1 MSSSLTDAV
10 SAVFADGGTLAAT
23 LPGFEPRHGQRRMA
37 EAVASVLDTGGT
49 LLAEAGTGTG
59 KTLAYLVPA
68 ILSGQRVVVSTGTK
82 NLQEQIFFKD
92 IPALESSL
100 GLTFTATLMK
110 GRSNYLC
117 LHRFHTM
124 DGAYESTGMFEASDW
139 NNDTDKTRGHQ
150 VSESE
155 KSVFLPVI
163 RDWTKRTQ
171 TGDRAELADLPE
183 DLALWNHISATAET
197 CLGTEC
203 PQYTECFVTQMRQR
217 AAESDVV
224 IVNHHLLCADASV
237 RKGNFG
243 EVIPSCTALVVDEA
257 HQLEDVA
264 TQYFGLAFSTYRF
277 DDFLRDADRALSEA
291 RASTDTADA
300 ADSAWDARQIE
311 RAIRSLTRV
320 GDHGRQ
326 FFQRL
331 TEARAAAPPNQE
343 SRIRYTSETLAD
355 YLEDGAAL
363 AGAIE
368 GFEATLSL
376 MLQGLDSSPVAPA
389 DGSAETLQTVQ
400 RRAGELHRDLRLLL
414 RGDDPDLVYFLETR
428 GRGIFLRAAPVDVS
442 RLVRE
447 ALFDRFRT
455 VILTSATLA
464 VDNSFAYVKGRLGVR
479 EADELC
485 VPGEF
490 DYASQ
495 ALLYLPRRMPPPKSP
510 GFAGAVAIEAIDILR
525 RTRGRAFVLFT
536 SYAVLRS
543 VQRELEVA
551 LPYPVLVQ
559 GQAPRSTLLQMF
571 RSTPNAVL
579 LATSSFWQGVDVVG
593 EALSCVIV
601 DKLPFASPG
610 DPVTAAR
617 IDTINARGGDA
628 FGDYQVPLAILAL
641 QQGLGRL
648 IRHRSD
654 RGVLAVL
661 DPRLRTTGYGRRF
674 LSAMPPAP
682 VTHDLDAI
690 SRFFR

>member
-1 MSSSLTDAV
+1 MSAHLFDDV
-10 SAVFADGGTLAAT
+10 RAVFGDDGALARS
-23 LPGFEPRHGQRRMA
+23 LPGFEPRDGQRRMA
-37 EAVASVLDTGGT
+37 EAVASVLETGGT
-49 LLAEAGTGTG
+49 LLTEAGTGTG
-59 KTLAYLVPA
+59 KTLAYLAPA
-68 ILSGQRVVVSTGTK
+68 ILSGQRVLVSTGTK
-82 NLQEQIFFKD
+82 NLQEQIYFKD
-92 IPALESSL
+92 IPALARALPVS
-100 GLTFTATLMK
+100 FTATLMK

-117 LHRFHTM
+117 LHRFHNIETT
-124 DGAYESTGMFEASDW
+124 YESRGMFEAEDW
-139 NNDTDKTRGHQ
+139 QGATGSTARGHD
-150 VSESE
+150 ESE
-155 KSVFLPVI
+155 KSIFLPVI
-163 RDWTKRTQ
+163 RHWAARTD
-171 TGDRAELADLPE
+171 TGDRAEIADLPE
-183 DLALWNHISATAET
+183 DLALWNHISATADT
-197 CLGTEC
+197 CLGVDC
-203 PQYTECFVTQMRQR
+203 PHYSDCFVTRMRQR
-217 AAESDVV
+217 AADSDVV

-237 RKGNFG
+237 RKGSFG
-243 EVIPSCTALVVDEA
+243 EVIPSCTSLVVDEA

-264 TQYFGLAFSTYRF
+264 TQYFGLAFSNYRF
-277 DDFLRDADRALSEA
+277 DDFVRDADRNLSGVRAALE
-291 RASTDTADA
+291 
-300 ADSAWDARQIE
+300 ADSAGDTAWEPRHIE
-311 RAIRSLTRV
+311 AVARSLTRA
-320 GDHGRQ
+320 GEQGRH

-331 TEARAAAPPNQE
+331 TDAREASFQDRE
-343 SRIRYTSETLAD
+343 SRIRYTADTIAD
-355 YLEDGAAL
+355 YAEDGAML

-368 GFEATLSL
+368 GFEAAIVS
-376 MLQGLDSSPVAPA
+376 MLHALESSPVAPM
-389 DGSAETLQTVQ
+389 DGSTETLQTLQ

-414 RGDDPDLVYFLETR
+414 RGDDPDMVYFLETR

-455 VILTSATLA
+455 VVLTSATLA
-464 VDNSFAYVKGRLGVR
+464 VDESFTYVKGRLGLR
-479 EADELC
+479 EADELR

-510 GFAGAVAIEAIDILR
+510 GFASAVAIEALDILR

-543 VQRELEVA
+543 VQRELEVT

-559 GQAPRSTLLQMF
+559 GQAPRSALLQQF
-571 RSTPNAVL
+571 RTTPNAVL

-593 EALSCVIV
+593 DALSCVII

-617 IDTINARGGDA
+617 IDTITAKGGDA

-648 IRHRSD
+648 IRHRTD

-674 LSAMPPAP
+674 LSALPPAP

-690 SRFFR
+690 TRFFR

>member
-1 MSSSLTDAV
+1 
-10 SAVFADGGTLAAT
+10 
-23 LPGFEPRHGQRRMA
+23 
-37 EAVASVLDTGGT
+37 
-49 LLAEAGTGTG
+49 
-59 KTLAYLVPA
+59 
-68 ILSGQRVVVSTGTK
+68 
-82 NLQEQIFFKD
+82 
-92 IPALESSL
+92 
-100 GLTFTATLMK
+100 
-110 GRSNYLC
+110 
-117 LHRFHTM
+117 
-124 DGAYESTGMFEASDW
+124 
-139 NNDTDKTRGHQ
+139 
-150 VSESE
+150 
-155 KSVFLPVI
+155 
-163 RDWTKRTQ
+163 
-171 TGDRAELADLPE
+171 
-183 DLALWNHISATAET
+183 
-197 CLGTEC
+197 
-203 PQYTECFVTQMRQR
+203 MRQR
-217 AAESDVV
+217 AGESDVV

-237 RKGNFG
+237 RKGSFG
-243 EVIPSCTALVVDEA
+243 EVIPSCTSLVVDEA

-264 TQYFGLAFSTYRF
+264 TQYFGLVFSNYRF
-277 DDFLRDADRALSEA
+277 DDFVRDADRSLTAA
-291 RASTDTADA
+291 RAALEAEAGDTA
-300 ADSAWDARQIE
+300 WEPRQIE
-311 RAIRSLTRV
+311 SAARTMTRM
-320 GDHGRQ
+320 GEHGRL

-331 TEARAAAPPNQE
+331 AAAREASSPAAE
-343 SRIRYTSETLAD
+343 SRVRYTAETIAD
-355 YLEDGAAL
+355 YLEDGATL

-368 GFEATLSL
+368 GFEAAIAL
-376 MLQGLDSSPVAPA
+376 MLHGLDSSPIAPA
-389 DGSAETLQTVQ
+389 DGSSETLQTIQ
-400 RRAGELHRDLRLLL
+400 RRAGELHRDLRQLL

-447 ALFDRFRT
+447 ALFDRFRS

-464 VDNSFAYVKGRLGVR
+464 VDGAFGYVKGRLGLR
-479 EADELC
+479 EADEIR

-510 GFAGAVAIEAIDILR
+510 GFAAAVAVEAIDILR

-536 SYAVLRS
+536 SYAVLRA
-543 VQRELEVA
+543 VQRELEVT

-559 GQAPRSTLLQMF
+559 GQAPRSALLQMF

-593 EALSCVIV
+593 EALSCVII

-617 IDTINARGGDA
+617 IDTINAKGGDA

-654 RGVLAVL
+654 RGVLAIL

-674 LSAMPPAP
+674 LSALPAAP